1 MRGGSYSPRPCR
13 GEGWERG
20 SQEQHQ
26 LLQHTV
32 HIRQHVAV
40 GKSDHP
46 ITLFFEINRPGP
58 VICFLTCMRVAVD
71 LYHQH
76 WLSGREFGDIRTND
90 RSEEHTSELQSLMR
104 I

>member
-1 MRGGSYSPRPCR
+1 MRGGSYSPLPFR

-76 WLSGREFGDIRTND
+76 WLSGRE
-90 RSEEHTSELQSLMR
+90 RSEERRVGKECVSTVRNRGSP
-104 I
+104 